1 MKVLFF
7 RDTLRVK
14 VQAIESE
21 KIPAIHTSEKVL
33 KSRIY
38 KELLQISKEKK
49 ANVLTRTVDKRLMYF
64 TRMYSNKN
72 KQVKMDS
79 FNYLQGNPN

>member
-1 MKVLFF
+1 M
-7 RDTLRVK
+7 
-14 VQAIESE
+14 QATESE

-38 KELLQISKEKK
+38 KELLKIGKEKK
-49 ANVLTRTVDKRLMYF
+49 KRANALIRTVDKKLTCF

-72 KQVKMDS
+72 KQVKIDS
-79 FNYLQGNPN
+79 FN

>member
-1 MKVLFF
+1 M
-7 RDTLRVK
+7 
-14 VQAIESE
+14 QAIESE

-38 KELLQISKEKK
+38 KELLKISKEKK
-49 ANVLTRTVDKRLMYF
+49 ANVLTRTVDKRLIYF

-79 FNYLQGNPN
+79 FN

>member
-1 MKVLFF
+1 M
-7 RDTLRVK
+7 
-14 VQAIESE
+14 QATESE

-38 KELLQISKEKK
+38 KELLKIGKKKK
-49 ANVLTRTVDKRLMYF
+49 ANALIRTVDKKLMYF

-79 FNYLQGNPN
+79 FN